1 MRYVKGR
8 MPTGSMIVAV
18 IALVVATVGGAYAAS
33 KINGKHLVRNSV
45 ASSKIK
51 NNTLKS
57 RDFSSKAKSSLE
69 GDRGPRG
76 RRGARGPQGLQGDA
90 GPQGPAGQ
98 VLVAEEI
105 TPPSSEFPG
114 TSVVDVPALPA
125 DSGGPTADG
134 GTALVEPVDL
144 DEGTYKVEGTV
155 QFFDFEG
162 GPASGAEY
170 GVAKV
175 FVDGVNSGTL
185 WTGDV
190 PDDGNNA
197 AQANGSLIVDVPSG
211 GATLSIRAAVRT
223 DESDGGQAGGNLIVT
238 AIG

>member
-1 MRYVKGR
+1 MKYVKGR
-8 MPTGSMIVAV
+8 KPSGSMLVAV
-18 IALVVATVGGAYAAS
+18 VALVVALTGGAYAAS

-51 NNTLKS
+51 NKTLKNK
-57 RDFSSKAKSSLE
+57 DFSNQAKRSLE

-76 RRGARGPQGLQGDA
+76 RRGPRGPQGPQGDT
-90 GPQGPAGQ
+90 GVQGPAGQ
-98 VLVAEEI
+98 VLVADEI

-114 TSVVDVPALPA
+114 TSVVDVPALSVN
-125 DSGGPTADG
+125 SGGPAADG
-134 GTALVEPVDL
+134 GTQLVDPVDL
-144 DEGTYKVEGTV
+144 DEGTYKIEGTV

-162 GPASGAEY
+162 GAAAGAEY

-175 FVDGVNSGTL
+175 FVNGVNRGTL
-185 WTGDV
+185 WSGDV

-197 AQANGSLIVDVPSG
+197 AQANGSMIVDVPSG

-223 DESDGGQAGGNLIVT
+223 AESDGGQAGGNLIVT